1 MNIYSKREK
10 FVKDG
15 VDYDSLYEKNT
26 ARVDFV
32 IKFDSEVDAV
42 AAMNDIEDLDEETKI
57 FDVVQDGKQ
66 ITVNTD
72 CDRMVE
78 LMTSDLDSEDIITNN
93 NNNDMNDSIISIE
106 KDLEILNNNN
116 NGSERS

>member
-78 LMTSDLDSEDIITNN
+78 LMTSDLDSEDIITIYGIIG
-93 NNNDMNDSIISIE
+93 IISFNHNCIVI
-106 KDLEILNNNN
+106 DEIGHALIT
-116 NGSERS
+116 RK